1 MVADC
6 KTPLYVLLWNF
17 SNFLS
22 VLLLS
27 SVLIISVF
35 FRPHLCRDK
44 VKMFLDMKMKWYEMF
59 LFLER
64 GIFLNLKKTVFII
77 DAWLQ
82 KFLSQY
88 SAFLRVSFAT
98 FPRVSFATF
107 LQVCNFITKRL
118 QNRCF
123 LWNLCVFC
131 EILRTAFLWTP
142 LLATSGYYFG
152 FQVSVWFFMI
162 ESFQ

>member
-77 DAWLQ
+77 DAWPR
-82 KFLSQY
+82 KFFSQY
-88 SAFLRVSFAT
+88 STLARVSF
-98 FPRVSFATF
+98 VKF
-107 LQVCNFITKRL
+107 LQVCNFITRDYKKG
-118 QNRCF
+118 
-123 LWNLCVFC
+123 VFC
-131 EILRTAFLWTP
+131 EVCVFFCEIFKNSFFINTSVGCFWILF
-142 LLATSGYYFG
+142 
-152 FQVSVWFFMI
+152 WFP
-162 ESFQ
+162 S